1 LSHRDHQDTIMS
13 NYKSQDDIIRGIYDV
28 IAAWR
33 EAYPRICDDFCEPL
47 KVISRDEFCR
57 IS

>member
-1 LSHRDHQDTIMS
+1 LSHRDHQDTITS
-13 NYKSQDDIIRGIYDV
+13 NYKSQDDIIGGIYDV

-33 EAYPRICDDFCEPL
+33 EAHPSSYDFCEPL
-47 KVISRDEFCR
+47 TVISRDEFCR